1 MQVAAIPFKYEND
14 CLKILLLTTRKK
26 RKWIVPKGWPVDGLS
41 FNESAK
47 KEAMEEAGVSG
58 LISKAPI
65 GDFIHNKT
73 ISRGQKTPCKVITYS
88 LLVTDQLLDWDEK
101 KERSRRWCSISK
113 AAERVSNRGL
123 SKMLRIISE
132 DPSILSRLIEE

>member
-1 MQVAAIPFKYEND
+1 MQVAAIPFRYEND

-41 FNESAK
+41 LNDSAK

-58 LISKAPI
+58 SISKAPI
-65 GDFIHNKT
+65 GDFFHNKT
-73 ISRGQKTPCKVITYS
+73 ISRRKKTPCKVITYS
-88 LLVTDQLLDWDEK
+88 LLVTNQLLDWEEQ
-101 KERSRRWCSISK
+101 KERSRRWYSISK
-113 AAERVSNRGL
+113 AAEKVSNRGL

-132 DPSILSRLIEE
+132 DPSILSRFIDK

>member
-41 FNESAK
+41 LYESAK

-58 LISKAPI
+58 SISKAPI

-88 LLVTDQLLDWDEK
+88 LLVTNQLLDWQEQ
-101 KERSRRWCSISK
+101 KERSRQWCTICE

-123 SKMLRIISE
+123 SKILRIISE
-132 DPSILSRLIEE
+132 DSSILTRLVER

>member
-41 FNESAK
+41 LNESAK

-65 GDFIHNKT
+65 GDFIHNKA
-73 ISRGQKTPCKVITYS
+73 ISTGQKTACKVITYS
-88 LLVTDQLLDWDEK
+88 LLVTDQLLDWEEQ
-101 KERSRRWCSISK
+101 KERSRLWCSISM
-113 AAERVSNRGL
+113 AAKRVSNRGL
-123 SKMLRIISE
+123 SKMLRMISK
-132 DPSILSRLIEE
+132 DPSILNRSIER

>member
-1 MQVAAIPFKYEND
+1 M
-14 CLKILLLTTRKK
+14 
-26 RKWIVPKGWPVDGLS
+26 
-41 FNESAK
+41 
-47 KEAMEEAGVSG
+47 SG

-65 GDFIHNKT
+65 GDFIHNKS

-88 LLVTDQLLDWDEK
+88 LLVTDQLIDWDEQ
-101 KERSRRWCSISK
+101 KERIRRWCSISK

-132 DPSILSRLIEE
+132 DPGILTRSIEK

>member
-47 KEAMEEAGVSG
+47 KEAMEEAGVRGS
-58 LISKAPI
+58 ISKEPI

-73 ISRGQKTPCKVITYS
+73 ISKGQKTPCKVITYS
-88 LLVTDQLLDWDEK
+88 LLVTDQLLNWKEQ

-132 DPSILSRLIEE
+132 DPSILTRSIEK

>member
-41 FNESAK
+41 LYESAE
-47 KEAMEEAGVSG
+47 KEAMEEAGVRGS
-58 LISKAPI
+58 ISKEPI

-88 LLVTDQLLDWDEK
+88 LLVTNQLLDWQEQ
-101 KERSRRWCSISK
+101 KERSRQWCTISE

-123 SKMLRIISE
+123 SKILRIIS
-132 DPSILSRLIEE
+132 DDSSILTRLIEK

>member
-1 MQVAAIPFKYEND
+1 
-14 CLKILLLTTRKK
+14 
-26 RKWIVPKGWPVDGLS
+26 
-41 FNESAK
+41 
-47 KEAMEEAGVSG
+47 MEEAGVSG

-73 ISRGQKTPCKVITYS
+73 ISRGQKAPCKVITYS
-88 LLVTDQLLDWDEK
+88 LLVTDQLLDWDEQ

-113 AAERVSNRGL
+113 AAEKVSNRGL

-132 DPSILSRLIEE
+132 DPSILSRFIEK